1 MMSALKLCTQPA
13 ALPDA
18 HETSPAA
25 IREGKADAAT
35 DARQKLPATQAAE
48 RLPPARRAPTHR
60 PGAITPR
67 QPLNALSSARRAA
80 QAPAAAVPHPDA
92 AHHVETQ
99 EPAQA
104 RSQPL
109 SALMTV
115 NSTLDLDLRE
125 RPDTM
130 VLQHQQ
136 GLTADLRRP
145 DARVLAELDAAVKLR
160 AKR

>member
-1 MMSALKLCTQPA
+1 MSALKLCTQPG
-13 ALPDA
+13 ALPGAD
-18 HETSPAA
+18 ETSTPTLGD
-25 IREGKADAAT
+25 EKADT
-35 DARQKLPATQAAE
+35 TGDARQKLPATLAAE
-48 RLPPARRAPTHR
+48 RLPPTRRLPTHR

-80 QAPAAAVPHPDA
+80 QAPAAAMPHPDA

-115 NSTLDLDLRE
+115 NSTLDLDVCE

-130 VLQHQQ
+130 ALPRQQ

-145 DARVLAELDAAVKLR
+145 DARALAELDAAARLR
-160 AKR
+160 GKR